1 LNSLSIKIRYA
12 AEVFLELAFIFSYV
26 WYIERNT
33 PDAFRFTFFYGAC
46 VAFPL
51 ACIAL
56 EQRGHFP
63 EFSLDWDV
71 FVRGLRSVVWF
82 TVAGS
87 AFMICVAAYFDSW
100 NYDDNIAGRV
110 FEYVFWSFLQQIG
123 LQTFL
128 TRRFEKIFVN
138 PLWVCAASSTVFALI
153 HFPNPV
159 LMVLTWVGG
168 FFWTWCFLKT
178 PNLYALAVS
187 HGWLAVMAIYCVPVR
202 WLHQLRVGP
211 GYWTFNP

>member
-63 EFSLDWDV
+63 EFSLDWD
-71 FVRGLRSVVWF
+71 
-82 TVAGS
+82 
-87 AFMICVAAYFDSW
+87 
-100 NYDDNIAGRV
+100 
-110 FEYVFWSFLQQIG
+110 
-123 LQTFL
+123 
-128 TRRFEKIFVN
+128 IFVHRLIVK
-138 PLWVCAASSTVFALI
+138 PTRPQCGEDPATVQHCIAIEIADCA
-153 HFPNPV
+153 
-159 LMVLTWVGG
+159 
-168 FFWTWCFLKT
+168 
-178 PNLYALAVS
+178 
-187 HGWLAVMAIYCVPVR
+187 WLS
-202 WLHQLRVGP
+202 
-211 GYWTFNP
+211 